1 MTEQVQQKPFAKIFD
16 HPMHGQILLQF
27 QATEQGGSL
36 ITTFCV
42 AECMI
47 QQVGE
52 IPAGAD
58 VQAIFDNAAAD
69 QDKIFKMVEAA
80 AASFVETVGEM
91 QESEQVSKS
100 LN

>member
-1 MTEQVQQKPFAKIFD
+1 MTKQAQSKPFAKIFD
-16 HPMHGQILLQF
+16 HPLHWQVLLQF

-52 IPAGAD
+52 IPEGAD

-80 AASFVETVGEM
+80 AASFLETAGEM
-91 QESEQVSKS
+91 QESEQVSKT